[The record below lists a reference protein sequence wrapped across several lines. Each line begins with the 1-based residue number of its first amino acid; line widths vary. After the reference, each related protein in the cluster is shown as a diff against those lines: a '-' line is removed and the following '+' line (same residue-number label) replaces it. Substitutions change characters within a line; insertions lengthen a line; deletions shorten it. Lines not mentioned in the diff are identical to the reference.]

1 MRDQEVDP
9 DLNNVAKNIATI
21 WQRSSH
27 STNVD
32 GVMAIDPVFIQALVK
47 LNGNVQIPNG
57 PLLTGDN
64 TAQFLLNDIYKDVDT
79 AYQDE
84 YFQYVASNVIDATFK
99 NLNVSKLMSIAKLI
113 SQMADGRH
121 VSFVSFH
128 EDENKVFSD
137 IGLANGVPSDE
148 ERPEF
153 GMYFDQLNFSKMD
166 WYLHRNT
173 RIIRT
178 SCNQDGSQTYHV
190 TVTLENILPYEDYAN
205 GPTCILG
212 GGDLR
217 GHSVDKILFYAP
229 AGGSVS
235 NLTVGG
241 SAQIDDPQQGNFRGN
256 SIIYTVANIAY
267 GQNATF
273 DIDMT
278 TSPKAKGD
286 LKLDQTPMGWVETG
300 VEYEKP
306 SYEIKE

>member
-1 MRDQEVDP
+1 M
-9 DLNNVAKNIATI
+9 
-21 WQRSSH
+21 
-27 STNVD
+27 
-32 GVMAIDPVFIQALVK
+32 
-47 LNGNVQIPNG
+47 
-57 PLLTGDN
+57 
-64 TAQFLLNDIYKDVDT
+64 
-79 AYQDE
+79 
-84 YFQYVASNVIDATFK
+84 
-99 NLNVSKLMSIAKLI
+99 
-113 SQMADGRH
+113 
-121 VSFVSFH
+121 
-128 EDENKVFSD
+128 
-137 IGLANGVPSDE
+137 
-148 ERPEF
+148 
-153 GMYFDQLNFSKMD
+153 
-166 WYLHRNT
+166 
-173 RIIRT
+173 
-178 SCNQDGSQTYHV
+178 
-190 TVTLENILPYEDYAN
+190 ENILPYEDYAN